1 MAKSKL
7 INILLPLLLVS
18 CASIS
23 AMKRMEKF
31 EQTSQAY
38 EDAIRWSD
46 FEAAGFFLKAQETE
60 NISAQLENL
69 QQFKVASYTVRQF
82 LPSKDQS
89 QVLLIAEIQYF
100 KVNGL
105 ILKKLSHRQ
114 LWEYDRAEER
124 WFLTSGLPDFK

>member
-7 INILLPLLLVS
+7 IIILLTLLLVS

-23 AMKRMEKF
+23 AMRRMEKF

-46 FEAAGFFLKAQETE
+46 FETAGFFLKAQETE

-114 LWEYDRAEER
+114 LWEYDIAEER
-124 WFLTSGLPDFK
+124 WCLTSGLPDLE